1 MARNKYPEKTIELI
15 LDTSKELFLKNGY
28 ENTSIQDI
36 LENLKG
42 LSKGAIYHHF
52 KSKEAIFE
60 AISMREAEKNK
71 IAFLEIK
78 NNANLNGADKL
89 KEIIKFNI
97 TSEATRNII
106 KLCPNLLDNPK
117 FLSMEL
123 KHMYDIFIPEFIVPI
138 VEEGVK
144 DGSIKTNKSY
154 ELAESIMLF
163 INIWLNPLIFQDDV
177 ERLTNKFEM
186 INEFFKPYQL
196 ELFDEDSKKDFM
208 ELQKERVVIK

>member
-78 NNANLNGADKL
+78 NNTNLNGADKL

-163 INIWLNPLIFQDDV
+163 INIWINPLIFQDDI

>member
-71 IAFLEIK
+71 IAFLQIK
-78 NNANLNGADKL
+78 NNTNLNGADKL

-123 KHMYDIFIPEFIVPI
+123 KQMYDIFIPEFIVPI

-144 DGSIKTNKSY
+144 DGSIKTNKPY

-163 INIWLNPLIFQDDV
+163 INIWMNPLIFQDDI

-196 ELFDEDSKKDFM
+196 ELFDEDCKKDFI
-208 ELQKERVVIK
+208 ELQKEKVVTK

>member
-78 NNANLNGADKL
+78 NNINLNGADKL

-97 TSEATRNII
+97 ISEATRNII

-138 VEEGVK
+138 IEEGVK
-144 DGSIKTNKSY
+144 DGSIKTNKPY

-163 INIWLNPLIFQDDV
+163 INIWINPLIFQDDV

>member
-71 IAFLEIK
+71 IAFLQIK
-78 NNANLNGADKL
+78 NNTNLNGADKL

-123 KHMYDIFIPEFIVPI
+123 KQMYDIFIPEFIVPI
-138 VEEGVK
+138 VEEGAK
-144 DGSIKTNKSY
+144 DGSIKTNKPY

-163 INIWLNPLIFQDDV
+163 INIWMNPLIFQDDI

-196 ELFDEDSKKDFM
+196 ELFDEDCKKHFI
-208 ELQKERVVIK
+208 ELQKEKVVTE

>member
-71 IAFLEIK
+71 IVFLEIK
-78 NNANLNGADKL
+78 NNVNLNGADKL

-97 TSEATRNII
+97 ISEATRNII

-117 FLSMEL
+117 FLSMQL

-144 DGSIKTNKSY
+144 DGSIKTNKPY

-163 INIWLNPLIFQDDV
+163 INIWINPLIFQDDV

-196 ELFDEDSKKDFM
+196 ELFDEDSKKDFI
-208 ELQKERVVIK
+208 ELQKEKVVTK

>member
-144 DGSIKTNKSY
+144 DGSIKTNKPY

-163 INIWLNPLIFQDDV
+163 INIWINPLIFQDDV

-196 ELFDEDSKKDFM
+196 ELFDEDSKKDFI